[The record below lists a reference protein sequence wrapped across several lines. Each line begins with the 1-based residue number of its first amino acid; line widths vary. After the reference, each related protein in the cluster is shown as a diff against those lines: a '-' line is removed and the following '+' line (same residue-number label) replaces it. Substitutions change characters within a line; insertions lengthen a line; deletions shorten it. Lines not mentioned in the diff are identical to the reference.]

1 MPQAPDPSGSPS
13 AAAAAAT
20 AAVSRS
26 SSGGADSTVVGG
38 IRRAA
43 RAANVDFGYLMA
55 QAARESGFQPDAA
68 STTSSATGLF
78 QFVESTWLDMVQ
90 RHGAKH
96 GLGDLAQQIET
107 RNGRPTVAD
116 PALRQRILD
125 LRNDPG
131 VSACFAAELA
141 HDNKEELTR
150 ALGRPV
156 GSADLYLAHFLGAGG
171 ACQFLRAVE
180 TDGGQ
185 KAADLLPDAA
195 AANRGVFYD
204 RQTGAAR
211 SVAEVYRSLAG
222 QIEGD
227 RRRYA
232 GTAAGAATAG
242 DTSGAAVADALSG
255 ATSADDGVYAAMLG
269 LRQPTD
275 GTSAA
280 AASSW
285 AAGKLSE
292 QTLAMLNI
300 LALSMLR
307 TADGTGHS
315 SIGMASGDHIVSGA
329 SPAATPAA
337 APDRSSGDPD
347 NPLWPI

>member
-1 MPQAPDPSGSPS
+1 VGGSDS
-13 AAAAAAT
+13 AV
-20 AAVSRS
+20 VS
-26 SSGGADSTVVGG
+26 G

-55 QAARESGFQPDAA
+55 QAKRESGFQPDAA
-68 STTSSATGLF
+68 SATSSAAGLF
-78 QFVESTWLDMVQ
+78 QFIESTWLEMVQ

-96 GLGDLAQQIET
+96 GLGGLAQQIET
-107 RNGRPTVAD
+107 RNGRPIVAD

-131 VSACFAAELA
+131 LSACFAAELA
-141 HDNKEELTR
+141 RDNKEELTR

-156 GSADLYLAHFLGAGG
+156 GSTELYLAHFLGAGG

-180 TDGGQ
+180 TDGGR
-185 KAADLLPDAA
+185 KAADLLPEAA

-222 QIEGD
+222 QIESD

-232 GTAAGAATAG
+232 AGDAAGGGIMADAFP
-242 DTSGAAVADALSG
+242 GAAMPADRL
-255 ATSADDGVYAAMLG
+255 YAAMLG
-269 LRQPTD
+269 ARHPAD
-275 GTSAA
+275 A
-280 AASSW
+280 AASAPWS
-285 AAGKLSE
+285 AGKLSD

-307 TADGTGHS
+307 TVDGAGDPGTENGAR
-315 SIGMASGDHIVSGA
+315 GSGG
-329 SPAATPAA
+329 
-337 APDRSSGDPD
+337 PDRPARSD
-347 NPLWPI
+347 

>member
-13 AAAAAAT
+13 AAAAAA
-20 AAVSRS
+20 VSRS
-26 SSGGADSTVVGG
+26 SSGLADSTVVGG

-242 DTSGAAVADALSG
+242 DASSAAVADALSG
-255 ATSADDGVYAAMLG
+255 ATSADHGVYAAMLG
-269 LRQPTD
+269 FRQPTD
-275 GTSAA
+275 GTTAAA

-315 SIGMASGDHIVSGA
+315 GIGAAGGDHIDSGPR
-329 SPAATPAA
+329 PAATPAA
-337 APDRSSGDPD
+337 APHRSSGDPD
-347 NPLWPI
+347 NPLRPI